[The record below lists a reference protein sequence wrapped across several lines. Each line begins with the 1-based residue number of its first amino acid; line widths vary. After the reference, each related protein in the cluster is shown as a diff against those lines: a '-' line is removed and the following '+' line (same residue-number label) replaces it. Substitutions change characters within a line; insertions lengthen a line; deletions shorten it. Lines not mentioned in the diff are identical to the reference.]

1 MKNILILSLVLCT
14 AVTCSGKKKQSSPAA
29 EKKHLEFH
37 EPWNH
42 TFHLRETENG
52 EILSIGAVYSDG
64 MNIFVYDLAQGAIVQ
79 LDSTLS
85 VTGTVPLESIGR
97 NTYVGDDFV
106 ATDSVFIFLNS
117 VDRRL
122 EFFNRFTGKHTRQIS
137 LPTNLMAGAKKRSH
151 RTLNRIF
158 TDGTTLMIGNEH
170 HLVAFDTKPGKRAAA
185 ATAVAAGENERVLLY
200 NKSGSVI
207 MHDSLLKN
215 RATGLSSTPPG
226 THFPVYGKRFFIR
239 GTALFAVEA
248 GQDSIRIA
256 KVK

>member
-14 AVTCSGKKKQSSPAA
+14 AVTCSGEKKHSPPAA
-29 EKKHLEFH
+29 EKKHPEFH
-37 EPWNH
+37 EPWNT

-52 EILSIGAVYSDG
+52 EVLSIGAVCTDG
-64 MNIFVYDLAQGAIVQ
+64 SSTFVYDLAQGAVVQ

-85 VTGTVPLESIGR
+85 ATGTVPLESIGR
-97 NTYVGDDFV
+97 NTYAGDDFV
-106 ATDSVFIFLNS
+106 ATDSAFIFLNS

-122 EFFNRFTGKHTRQIS
+122 EFFDRFTGKHTRQLS
-137 LPTNLMAGAKKRSH
+137 LPANLMSGAKKRSH

-170 HLVAFDTKPGKRAAA
+170 YLVAFDTKPGKRTAA
-185 ATAVAAGENERVLLY
+185 ATTVAAGENERVLLY
-200 NKSGSVI
+200 NTKGSVI

-215 RATGLSSTPPG
+215 RATGLSAPPPA
-226 THFPVYGKRFFIR
+226 THFPVPGKRFFTR

-248 GQDSIRIA
+248 GLDSVRIVE
-256 KVK
+256 VK